1 MRRICIGKENIS
13 WVERIVEVEE
23 ESGCV
28 RCESRSSYAF
38 SGILLVLKLESIS
51 LSVIREDVPTSDVKL
66 VYHAN
71 NTICCDRATDGRR
84 ENTPDVISYIGFQ
97 WRSRY
102 DYCAC
107 QRSTNQHRLVRH
119 AGHVPLLL
127 LVIQVDERRRV
138 KAVRLSERQG
148 AVAVRRR
155 YGCGGNTTH
164 FVRHDPSLPVSGRM
178 SVGV

>member
-23 ESGCV
+23 ESSCV

-71 NTICCDRATDGRR
+71 NAICCDRATDGRG
-84 ENTPDVISYIGFQ
+84 ENTPDVISYTPDVISYIGFQ

-102 DYCAC
+102 
-107 QRSTNQHRLVRH
+107 
-119 AGHVPLLL
+119 
-127 LVIQVDERRRV
+127 
-138 KAVRLSERQG
+138 
-148 AVAVRRR
+148 
-155 YGCGGNTTH
+155 
-164 FVRHDPSLPVSGRM
+164 
-178 SVGV
+178 